1 MSDEPFQLDCPV
13 PFSDYERV
21 TLAHGGGGRVMHRLI
36 ERLFCQCFAN
46 DLLAQM
52 HDGTRLSLTGP
63 LAVTTDA
70 FTVSPLFFPG
80 GDIGS
85 LAVHGTINDLAMC
98 GARPRHLTVCFV
110 LEEGFPLRDLERVVR
125 SLADAAQAENV
136 TVVAGDTKVVE
147 RGKGDGVFVAV
158 TGLGEVIAGSDV
170 APRRIAPGDAV
181 LVSGPVGDHGT
192 AVMLARE
199 GLPLPDGLVS
209 DAASVV
215 APVLALLNAEID
227 AHCLRDV
234 TRGGLATVL
243 NELASSA
250 GVAMHVDERS
260 IAVRDE
266 VSDACEL
273 LGLDPLYVACEGRFV
288 AVVPEREAE
297 RALSILRAHPVS
309 AGAQRIGEVREA
321 RSARVVLRTS
331 IGSDRVLDLLSGE
344 QLPRIC

>member
-1 MSDEPFQLDCPV
+1 MTDALDCPV

-36 ERLFCQCFAN
+36 DRLFRHRFRSAH
-46 DLLAQM
+46 LEEG
-52 HDGTRLSLTGP
+52 HDGARLSLSGP
-63 LAVTTDA
+63 VAVTTDA

-85 LAVHGTINDLAMC
+85 LAVHGTVNDLAMC

-110 LEEGFPLRDLERVVR
+110 LEEGLSLRELERVVT
-125 SLADAAQAENV
+125 SLAEAARADGVDVV
-136 TVVAGDTKVVE
+136 TGDTKVVE
-147 RGKGDGVFVAV
+147 RGKGDGVFIAV
-158 TGLGEVIAGSDV
+158 TGIGQVLPGADV
-170 APRRIAPGDAV
+170 APRRIRPDDAV

-199 GLPLPDGLVS
+199 GLDVPAGLVS
-209 DAASVV
+209 DSASVV
-215 APVLALLNAEID
+215 APVMALLEAGLD
-227 AHCLRDV
+227 VRCLRDA

-243 NELASSA
+243 NELASV
-250 GVAMHVDERS
+250 GVAIHVDERAIS
-260 IAVRDE
+260 VRDE

-288 AVVPEREAE
+288 AVVPEAEAE
-297 RALSILRAHPVS
+297 RALGILRAHPVS
-309 AGAQRIGEVREA
+309 AGAARIGEVREA
-321 RSARVVLRTS
+321 GSPLVVLRTAL
-331 IGSDRVLDLLSGE
+331 GSERVLDLLSGE